1 MEEGIKG
8 GMERGP
14 KIGIDLGTTNS
25 VMTHKARGVKTLQN
39 REGEDLTPSV
49 VGLFRGEITK
59 GRMAVDYAEAAPK
72 DTIVSIKRLMG
83 RAYSDSE
90 VQRVKEEVLYEVVK
104 PTDGTEEDV
113 RVILGGSEYSPIDI
127 SSLILKK
134 LKEDA
139 EMRLNDK
146 VTHAVITV
154 PAYFTDKQRDATRQA
169 GWKAGFIVK
178 DVLDEPT
185 AAAIAYGVD
194 AIPPNEARTILVYD
208 LGGGTFDVSV
218 LTIAGGTFAQL
229 DIEGNMWLGGDDFD
243 QRIMDYVLQHIKDKY
258 GVDGRSNPRF
268 MIALKRECEKAKKQL
283 SSMSKTAIFLPGKL
297 EDEDGN
303 FIDVDVEITR
313 ERFERMIENEVK
325 STIEL
330 VHAAIKNAGL
340 TIDQIDNVLLV
351 GGSTMIPMVHRALI
365 DVFGEDKILRNVDS
379 MECVAHGA
387 GIVAARTVIVI
398 CPECKTENPETARV
412 CSNCSLKFDERLGH
426 ELEIIS
432 NSEVEGIGRIT
443 AKPYGIQTS
452 EDKFEIIIPKS
463 TPYPTEPVTRTF
475 HPSTANLRRIKVPI
489 FCGFDKA
496 ASKNE
501 IMGTVWMVL
510 PKGVSMGTPV
520 DVTFALDDKGIL
532 KKAVVELKGG
542 HGIMVEKAI
551 KIDRGDVWT
560 SVVERDMKA
569 AEEELENK
577 RKKGDA
583 STETIEKIRK
593 KIDEVTEVMNK
604 GDKERAHEG
613 AEKIKR
619 EVEKIGPIVVDPTKQ
634 KAEGLCNYTDVILTQ
649 YNWLLDADTNYKL
662 RKLVEELKDA
672 VKDDDMEFIE
682 HKTDE
687 LNKAT
692 DALPE
697 IVNILMSAVMA
708 EGMAKEADP
717 IKSDRLRAIRSELE
731 DELRRGDMDNARRK
745 VDEMI
750 PLLNEIFGEGKKPSE
765 PGEGGTGGLDGFL
778 KAAKKRATT

>member
-1 MEEGIKG
+1 MEERMES
-8 GMERGP
+8 GMEKGK

-25 VMTHKARGVKTLQN
+25 VMTHKRRDLRTLQN

-49 VGLFRGEITK
+49 VGMFRGEIVI
-59 GRMAVDYAEAAPK
+59 GRMAVDHAEFAPE

-83 RAYSDSE
+83 RAYLDPE
-90 VQRVKEEVLYEVVK
+90 VQKVKEKVLYRVVK
-104 PTDGTEEDV
+104 PTNGTEEDV
-113 RVILGGSEYSPIDI
+113 RVILGRNEYSPIDI
-127 SSLILKK
+127 SSIILKK

-194 AIPPNEARTILVYD
+194 ELSPDETRTILVYD

-218 LTIAGGTFAQL
+218 LTIAGGSFAQL

-243 QRIMDYVLQHIKDKY
+243 QKVMDYVLQHIKDEY
-258 GVDGRSNPRF
+258 GVDGKGNLRF
-268 MIALKRECEKAKKQL
+268 MIKLKKECEKAKKQL
-283 SSMSKTAIFLPGKL
+283 SSMSRTVILLPGAF
-297 EDEDGN
+297 EAEDGHL
-303 FIDVDVEITR
+303 IDIDIEITR

-351 GGSTMIPMVHRALI
+351 GGSTMIPMVQRALI
-365 DVFGEDKILRNVDS
+365 DIFGEDKILRNVDS

-387 GIVAARTVIVI
+387 GIVAARTAFVI
-398 CPECKTENPETARV
+398 CPECKTKNPETARV
-412 CSNCSLKFDERLGH
+412 CSNCSLKFDEILGH

-432 NSEVEGIGRIT
+432 NSEVGVIGRIT

-452 EDKFEIIIPKS
+452 EDKFEIIIPKG
-463 TPYPTEPVTRTF
+463 TPYPTKPITRTF
-475 HPSTANLRRIKVPI
+475 YPSAPNMRRIKVPI
-489 FCGFDKA
+489 YCGFDDV

-510 PKGVSMGTPV
+510 PKGVSIDTPV

-542 HGIMVEKAI
+542 YDRMAETELKE
-551 KIDRGDVWT
+551 IDRGYNWK
-560 SVVERDMKA
+560 SVVERELKA

-583 STETIEKIRK
+583 STETMEKIME
-593 KIDEVTEVMNK
+593 KIDEVTELVNK
-604 GDKERAHEG
+604 GDKEHALED
-613 AEKIKR
+613 AEKIKK
-619 EVEKIGPIVVDPTKQ
+619 EVEKIGGVEVEEWKQ
-634 KAEGLCNYTDVILTQ
+634 KAEGLCNYTDFILAQ
-649 YNWLLDADTNYKL
+649 YNWLLDANTNYKL
-662 RKLVEELKDA
+662 RKLVEELRDA
-672 VKDDDMEFIE
+672 VKYDDQEFGE
-682 HKTDE
+682 HKTVE

-692 DALPE
+692 EALPD
-697 IVNILMSAVMA
+697 IVNILMTSVVA
-708 EGMAKEADP
+708 EGMAKETDP
-717 IKSDRLRAIRSELE
+717 IKSDRLRAIRRELE
-731 DELRRGDMDNARRK
+731 DELRRGDLDNARRK

-765 PGEGGTGGLDGFL
+765 PGVVTEELL
-778 KAAKKRATT
+778 RAAKKRATT

>member
-1 MEEGIKG
+1 MEEGMES
-8 GMERGP
+8 GMEKGK

-25 VMTHKARGVKTLQN
+25 VMTHRGRVVKTLRNQ
-39 REGEDLTPSV
+39 EGEDLTPSV
-49 VGLFRGEITK
+49 VGLYRDEIIK
-59 GRMAVDYAEAAPK
+59 GRMAVDHAEFAPK

-83 RAYSDSE
+83 RAYSDPD
-90 VQRVKEEVLYEVVK
+90 VQEVKEKVLYEVGK

-113 RVILGGSEYSPIDI
+113 RVILGGKEYSPIDI

-194 AIPPNEARTILVYD
+194 ELSPDETRTILVYD
-208 LGGGTFDVSV
+208 LGGGTLDVSV

-243 QRIMDYVLQHIKDKY
+243 QKIVNYVLQHIKDEY
-258 GVDGRSNPRF
+258 GVDGKGNLRF
-268 MIALKRECEKAKKQL
+268 MIKLKKECEKAKRQL
-283 SSMSKTAIFLPGKL
+283 SSMSKTVILLPGAF
-297 EDEDGN
+297 EAEDGN
-303 FIDVDVEITR
+303 LIDIDIEITR

-351 GGSTMIPMVHRALI
+351 GGSTMIPMVQRALI

-387 GIVAARTVIVI
+387 GIVAARTAIVK
-398 CPECKTENPETARV
+398 CPECKTENPENAGV
-412 CSNCSLKFDERLGH
+412 CSNCGLKFDERLGH

-432 NSEVEGIGRIT
+432 NSEVGVIGRIT

-452 EDKFEIIIPKS
+452 EDKFEIIILKG
-463 TPYPTEPVTRTF
+463 TIYPTEPVTRTF
-475 HPSTANLRRIKVPI
+475 YTSAPNMRRIKVPI
-489 FCGFDKA
+489 YCGFDEV

-501 IMGTVWMVL
+501 PMGTVWMVL
-510 PKGVSMGTPV
+510 PKGVSIDTPV

-532 KKAVVELKGG
+532 KKAVVELKDGYG
-542 HGIMVEKAI
+542 RMVEVHDINRDPNKEWKN
-551 KIDRGDVWT
+551 KIDRDL
-560 SVVERDMKA
+560 KA
-569 AEEELENK
+569 AEEELENRR
-577 RKKGDA
+577 RKGEA
-583 STETIEKIRK
+583 STETLEEITE

-604 GDKERAHEG
+604 GDKERALKE

-619 EVEKIGPIVVDPTKQ
+619 EVEKIGGVEVEEWKQ
-634 KAEGLCNYTDVILTQ
+634 KAEGLCNYTDFILTQ

-662 RKLVEELKDA
+662 RKLVEELRDA
-672 VKDDDMEFIE
+672 VKYNDQKLSER
-682 HKTDE
+682 KTVE

-692 DALPE
+692 DTLPDA
-697 IVNILMSAVMA
+697 VNILMSAVMA
-708 EGMAKEADP
+708 EGMAKETDP

-731 DELRRGDMDNARRK
+731 DELRRGDLDNARRK

-750 PLLNEIFGEGKKPSE
+750 PLLNEIFGESKKPSE
-765 PGEGGTGGLDGFL
+765 PGVVTKELL
-778 KAAKKRATT
+778 RAAKKRATT